1 MCVVS
6 QELKEG
12 DAAVLSSD
20 TARGSRSKALW
31 RGHRSPDGHQAPS
44 GHAEQNPISCSPA
57 SENPSDSEIRKQ
69 TGEDLEF
76 CVVGWP
82 LVSAAQVQ
90 RGRNVMRQTRCLL
103 GDRVNLVRWEPD
115 TPSSFLKSHGLPTK
129 PETHVPAGQGTQGQA
144 GHRLP
149 VGNVRI

>member
-1 MCVVS
+1 M
-6 QELKEG
+6 ERPPL
-12 DAAVLSSD
+12 L
-20 TARGSRSKALW
+20 
-31 RGHRSPDGHQAPS
+31 HGHQAPS
-44 GHAEQNPISCSPA
+44 RHAEQNQAFVDLIVERLLFPHGHQAPSRYAEQNPISWSPA

-76 CVVGWP
+76 RVEEWP
-82 LVSAAQVQ
+82 LVSVARVQ
-90 RGRNVMRQTRCLL
+90 KGRNVMRQTRCLVR
-103 GDRVNLVRWEPD
+103 DSVNLVWWEPD

-129 PETHVPAGQGTQGQA
+129 PETHVPAGQGAQGQA